1 MRSTSPLGLAAA
13 ESARAQ
19 TQPLPLPAQ
28 RVGAHWLSEQ
38 SQKLLYSCLVFK
50 PEEEAYPEA
59 DLLERG
65 LCPSCLPKNACG
77 NGQIAQPSACA
88 SLKGVILLASV
99 QMKGPAWISCHA
111 LFVGDSGVPY
121 VGGESNSQ
129 GICDLKTHVV
139 YLGFPCGSV
148 GKEST
153 YNAGNP
159 GLIPRGRY
167 PGERNGNPLQYS
179 WSSLV
184 AQTVKNL
191 PAIR

>member
-1 MRSTSPLGLAAA
+1 MKDTQAAMRSTSPLGLAAA

-77 NGQIAQPSACA
+77 NGQIAQLSACA

-99 QMKGPAWISCHA
+99 QMKGP
-111 LFVGDSGVPY
+111 V
-121 VGGESNSQ
+121 
-129 GICDLKTHVV
+129 
-139 YLGFPCGSV
+139 
-148 GKEST
+148 
-153 YNAGNP
+153 
-159 GLIPRGRY
+159 
-167 PGERNGNPLQYS
+167 
-179 WSSLV
+179 
-184 AQTVKNL
+184 
-191 PAIR
+191 

>member
-1 MRSTSPLGLAAA
+1 MQQQADHPALSGCVSEGGDLVGQCSDERSCVNI
-13 ESARAQ
+13 
-19 TQPLPLPAQ
+19 LPRL
-28 RVGAHWLSEQ
+28 
-38 SQKLLYSCLVFK
+38 
-50 PEEEAYPEA
+50 
-59 DLLERG
+59 
-65 LCPSCLPKNACG
+65 
-77 NGQIAQPSACA
+77 I
-88 SLKGVILLASV
+88 
-99 QMKGPAWISCHA
+99 
-111 LFVGDSGVPY
+111 VGDSGVPY
-121 VGGESNSQ
+121 AGGESNSQ

-191 PAIR
+191 PAIQ